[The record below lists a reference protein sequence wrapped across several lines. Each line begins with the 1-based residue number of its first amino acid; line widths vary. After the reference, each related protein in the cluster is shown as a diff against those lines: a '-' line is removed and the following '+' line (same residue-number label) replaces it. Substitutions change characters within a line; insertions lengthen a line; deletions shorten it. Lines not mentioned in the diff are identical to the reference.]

1 MSVIY
6 FNIVDNLTINGSS
19 CSPRA
24 NARYLW
30 KRIPSTV
37 KTGNVELDKLWT
49 VYVSLWQNDLT
60 AFFKAITFTWTSSV
74 ADLMGELRAKIYQ
87 ETIALIG
94 LAYSS
99 IFEDRLG
106 DMIAQTPEAVGETC
120 QALGWTIEDGPY
132 PRLVIP
138 KRAPDSEGE
147 TAGAEEQLAKLTDFV
162 SFLEN

>member
-1 MSVIY
+1 MYAI
-6 FNIVDNLTINGSS
+6 FNTTLKYNFGF
-19 CSPRA
+19 CSRSA

-30 KRIPSTV
+30 KRIPSSV
-37 KTGNVELDKLWT
+37 KCGNVELDKLWT
-49 VYVSLWQNDLT
+49 VYVSLWQNDLIT
-60 AFFKAITFTWTSSV
+60 FFKAVSFSWSPNV
-74 ADLMGELRAKIYQ
+74 AELMSELREKVYR

-138 KRAPDSEGE
+138 KRAADDEGE
-147 TAGAEEQLAKLTDFV
+147 TAGAEAQLAKLTDFV